1 MQRKPTSVS
10 TAALAAFVSLLFQ
23 AGGAHATASL
33 PLSEEETDKALEAIW
48 TKAPA
53 PGERSPE
60 SAKNAAL
67 EAYLKRLGPGTA
79 IVNGPPKEPSETDF
93 APLKFHSEVLPGNT
107 GYIRLGALNV
117 EVTGRLEPF
126 LRDLNQIN
134 ARNLILDLRA
144 TPPQGTLETAAAVA
158 SCLLPKGTPLFTL
171 RTSSRTEECVVTK
184 TGPEANFR
192 ILVLTG
198 TRTGGPAEA
207 IAAALKVHGDAMF
220 IGARTLGGAA
230 DFELVP
236 IGKQRFLRMPVK
248 EVVIPSM
255 PGLFEK
261 GLFPDI
267 PTGASGEATDAALE
281 RAAQDGRVS
290 HLLVETERQRL
301 NEAALVAGKNPETEA
316 WIQRQ
321 LQKGKPQPEPVP
333 KDQSLRMAVDFLNA
347 WESLNGKIRVL
358 Q

>member
-1 MQRKPTSVS
+1 MHPRHKSVS
-10 TAALAAFVSLLFQ
+10 TAVLAACVSLLFQ
-23 AGGAHATASL
+23 AGGPRAFAL
-33 PLSEEETDKALEAIW
+33 PPLSEEETDKALEAIW
-48 TKAPA
+48 MKAPA

-79 IVNGPPKEPSETDF
+79 IVDGPPKEPSEKDF

-107 GYIRLGALNV
+107 GYVRLGALNA
-117 EVTGRLEPF
+117 EAAGRLEPF

-171 RTSSRTEECVVTK
+171 RTTSGAEEFFVTK
-184 TGPEANFR
+184 SGPEASFR

-198 TRTGGPAEA
+198 ARTGGPAEA
-207 IAAALKVHGDAMF
+207 IAAALKAHGDVML
-220 IGARTLGGAA
+220 IGTRTLGGAA

-236 IGKQRFLRMPVK
+236 IGKKRFLRMPVR
-248 EVVIPSM
+248 EAVIPSL
-255 PGLFEK
+255 PGLFQK
-261 GLFPDI
+261 GLVPDI
-267 PTGASGEATDAALE
+267 PTGASGEATDAALT

-290 HLLVETERQRL
+290 HLLVETERQHM

-321 LQKGKPQPEPVP
+321 LQKGRPQPEPLP
-333 KDQSLRMAVDFLNA
+333 KDQSLSIAADFLNA
-347 WESLNGKIRVL
+347 WEALNGKIRVM